1 MSDETKPI
9 WHDLVYWAVYLGRA
23 VAYGAT
29 YAGQCLVLA
38 VERQPRWT
46 LAAWA
51 ASLGA
56 TWWWL

>member
-1 MSDETKPI
+1 MTDETKPI
-9 WHDLVYWAVYLGRA
+9 WHDLVYW
-23 VAYGAT
+23 AT

-38 VERQPRWT
+38 VERQPKLT